1 VPQHRSDPGRKRRR
15 PRSPARRPDR
25 QGRLEGLER
34 CAFYAAEGNFVLVT
48 NNATDFREIY
58 ATTALHAGL
67 IIIVPNLGRA
77 MQAALFRT
85 ALGAVTM
92 PDDLVNRV
100 LEVSLDGEE
109 ITLELYD
116 LPQDPAA

>member
-1 VPQHRSDPGRKRRR
+1 VLTADDGNLLYCI
-15 PRSPARRPDR
+15 DR
-25 QGRLEGLER
+25 VHM
-34 CAFYAAEGNFVLVT
+34 N
-48 NNATDFREIY
+48 IY

-77 MQAALFRT
+77 MQAELFWT
-85 ALGAVTM
+85 ALDAVMM

-109 ITLELYD
+109 ITLDLYD
-116 LPQDPAA
+116 LS